1 MVNDDVY
8 ELSFTLTATKVI
20 EEKVMKG
27 VNTPGQSPGPRPLWR
42 PIPRQSRGVLTPSV
56 LYTRSGTEPTSC
68 PAPLTR
74 LRINGMTNR
83 INDKD
88 EKILVSRKNGKL
100 IVKKLYTYHLDRNGK
115 KIRFEMKQE
124 SDGSKRIIDILPAF
138 LELTDKQTS
147 KVNIIDEID
156 RSLHT
161 LLTQQLIAIFLE
173 SCSNTSRKQLL
184 FTTHDRN
191 IC

>member
-1 MVNDDVY
+1 
-8 ELSFTLTATKVI
+8 
-20 EEKVMKG
+20 
-27 VNTPGQSPGPRPLWR
+27 
-42 PIPRQSRGVLTPSV
+42 
-56 LYTRSGTEPTSC
+56 
-68 PAPLTR
+68 
-74 LRINGMTNR
+74 MTNR

>member
-20 EEKVMKG
+20 EEKV
-27 VNTPGQSPGPRPLWR
+27 
-42 PIPRQSRGVLTPSV
+42 
-56 LYTRSGTEPTSC
+56 
-68 PAPLTR
+68 
-74 LRINGMTNR
+74 INGMTNR

-88 EKILVSRKNGKL
+88 EKILVSRKGGKL
-100 IVKKLYTYHLDRNGK
+100 IVKKLYTYHLDRNGEK
-115 KIRFEMKQE
+115 VRFEMKQE